1 MDDKQ
6 DMTINEI
13 HEILSDTGV
22 TLSGM
27 FWELTKAEL
36 TDTHDGD
43 NWCPLEVL
51 INMRQVAEVYCER
64 VKRVLK
70 SEDEPPFLYDFD
82 EEKQMAKAKLEDE
95 SVRGNLQAFL
105 RARSE
110 LLNAVSL
117 IDKDLWE
124 TKKAN
129 HEISG
134 IVSLR
139 QLLIP
144 LTIRE
149 KTNLEYLLKYLI
161 P

>member
-1 MDDKQ
+1 MDEKS

-27 FWELTKAEL
+27 FWELTKAEQ
-36 TDTHDGD
+36 TDKHEGD
-43 NWCPLEVL
+43 KWCPLEVL

-70 SEDEPPFLYDFD
+70 SEDKPPFLYDFD
-82 EEKQMAKAKLEDE
+82 EEKQMLKVRLEDE
-95 SVRGNLQAFL
+95 SVRANLQAFL

-110 LLNAVSL
+110 LLNSVSL

-144 LTIRE
+144 LAVRE
-149 KTNLEYLLKYLI
+149 KNNLEYLLKYLI

>member
-1 MDDKQ
+1 MDKKQ
-6 DMTINEI
+6 DLTINEI

-27 FWELTKAEL
+27 FWELTKAEQ
-36 TDTHDGD
+36 TDKHEGD
-43 NWCPLEVL
+43 KRCPLEVL

-70 SEDEPPFLYDFD
+70 SDDPPFLYDFN
-82 EEKQMAKAKLEDE
+82 EEKQMAKIRLHDE

-117 IDKDLWE
+117 IGKDLWE
-124 TKKAN
+124 TKMAN
-129 HEISG
+129 HEVTG

-139 QLLIP
+139 KLLIP
-144 LTIRE
+144 LALRE
-149 KTNLEYLLKYLI
+149 KKNLDYLLKYLI